1 MYKRQGQRD
10 GPGGKRG
17 REREWDA
24 PVYTP
29 TAPSACA
36 TATRFTPLN
45 GSSGL
50 GLCSDHSVCVG
61 APGDEIF
68 EEK

>member
-1 MYKRQGQRD
+1 
-10 GPGGKRG
+10 
-17 REREWDA
+17 
-24 PVYTP
+24 VYTP
-29 TAPSACA
+29 TEPSACA
-36 TATRFTPLN
+36 TATSGTPLN

-61 APGDEIF
+61 APGDEIC

>member
-1 MYKRQGQRD
+1 M
-10 GPGGKRG
+10 
-17 REREWDA
+17 
-24 PVYTP
+24 YTP

-36 TATRFTPLN
+36 TATRFTLN